1 MLARGAPGAGEEGA
15 QCIHSASNPRFPAPA
30 SLGDTGHR
38 GDTVDPGGAVEGLKE
53 KKQGAGRVAGR
64 PTLDQR
70 RGSASEGREGMQRR

>member
-1 MLARGAPGAGEEGA
+1 M
-15 QCIHSASNPRFPAPA
+15 
-30 SLGDTGHR
+30 
-38 GDTVDPGGAVEGLKE
+38 DPGGAVEGLKE